1 MVSGTSTFRYGLNTS
16 TLRGH
21 KLPLTEV
28 IDITA
33 QAGYQA
39 IEPWIDEIDRY
50 VAEGGSLRDLRRQL
64 EDSGLSVEGAIGFF
78 AWIVDD
84 VEERK
89 AALEEARRNMELL
102 AAIGGKRLAAPAFKA
117 TERNDIDLWLA
128 AERYRALLDIGSEFG
143 VVPQVEVWGFSQ
155 TLQKLGEA
163 VFIAIESGRPE
174 ACILPDVY
182 HLYKGGSGYTG
193 LNLLRP
199 SAIPVFHV
207 NDFPDIAPIAITDAD
222 RVYPGDGI
230 APWGEIIPL
239 LQHIGFDGVL
249 SLELFNANYYAQDPR
264 LVARTGLEKMKAV
277 AEYYW
282 LESSNGRLE

>member
-1 MVSGTSTFRYGLNTS
+1 MVSRTSTFRYGLNTS

-50 VAEGGSLRDLRRQL
+50 VAEGGSLPDLRRRL

-84 VEERK
+84 AEERK

-163 VFIAIESGRPE
+163 AFVAIESGHPE

-182 HLYKGGSGYTG
+182 HLYKGGSGYAG

-222 RVYPGDGI
+222 RIYPGDGI
-230 APWGEIIPL
+230 APWAEIIPI

-277 AEYYW
+277 AEYPW
-282 LESSNGRLE
+282 LEASSGRLE

>member
-1 MVSGTSTFRYGLNTS
+1 MAWDTSAFRYGLNTS

-21 KLPLTEV
+21 KLPLAEV
-28 IDITA
+28 VDIAA

-50 VAEGGSLRDLRRQL
+50 VAAGGSLPDLRKRL
-64 EDSGLSVEGAIGFF
+64 EDHNLSVEGAIGFF

-84 VEERK
+84 EQERK

-102 AAIGGKRLAAPAFKA
+102 AAIGGKRIAAPAFKA
-117 TERNDIDLWLA
+117 TERNDMDLRLV
-128 AERYRALLDIGSEFG
+128 AERYRALLDVGYSLG
-143 VVPQVEVWGFSQ
+143 VIPQVEVWGFSQ

-163 VFIAIESGRPE
+163 AFVAIESGHPA

-182 HLYKGGSGYTG
+182 HLYKGGSGYAG
-193 LNLLRP
+193 LNLLHP
-199 SAIPVFHV
+199 FAIPVFHV
-207 NDFPDIAPIAITDAD
+207 NDFPDVAPDKITDAD

-230 APWGEIIPL
+230 APWHEIIPDL
-239 LQHIGFDGVL
+239 LHIGFDGVL
-249 SLELFNANYYAQDPR
+249 SLELFNADYYAQDPR

-277 AEYYW
+277 AEYQW
-282 LESSNGRLE
+282 LEASSG